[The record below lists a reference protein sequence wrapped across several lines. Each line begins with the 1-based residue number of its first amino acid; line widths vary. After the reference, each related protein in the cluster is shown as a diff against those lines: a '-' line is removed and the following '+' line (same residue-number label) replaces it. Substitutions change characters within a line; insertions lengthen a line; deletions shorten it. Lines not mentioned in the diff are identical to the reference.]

1 MVKRIIIKENQY
13 NKLLIENRASKNQSL
28 ARKVVRSMKPNV
40 NDIEYTENVLHDIPN
55 VRMGEFHLYPA
66 IVRMVIQN
74 ENNLDSTTLQKINQ
88 YLLVIAPKAKEQG
101 YNQDLNGMSL
111 QEFFDAFK
119 GDVEQN
125 NEDTHQSTSKY
136 GQGDGK
142 YNGYDIVPI
151 KLYED
156 AKEYN
161 KYTDWC
167 VTESVSAFNQY
178 TNYGLG
184 MFYFLLKEGFENV
197 EKTEG
202 ENVPLDEYGLSM
214 IAVSFDEK
222 GDVKTI
228 TCRWNHANGGSDHV
242 MSPEQLSKLI
252 GADIYS
258 IFNPEDNSEEAQFE
272 NLKVLKNI
280 SEKGI
285 LFCQDTSK
293 NELCVC
299 DTNMTKRVNYKKKKY
314 VVFNSNF
321 NSDVQLTVL
330 DRNGDIIRSVDS
342 SFATYDEFDNVL
354 IVSSDKFDGFVMDTN
369 SLDIILD
376 NVWVGYLFYNTYVVF
391 NNNRKV
397 NCVSLTKGYIL
408 FDEWIDNVGILNPI
422 GDTCYSFCTKG
433 NKCTLIDLVDGEIVM
448 SWVKYAKISKKEDE
462 ETCIFMMPNGDYWMD
477 YRVDIKDRLI
487 KIDKVLINK
496 NDNQDDSIIA
506 ILGSNCVFIY
516 NKNPLKL
523 SNVHLDDS
531 ELTQQILNNP
541 QTIEVD
547 INSIFS

>member
-13 NKLLIENRASKNQSL
+13 SKLLMENRASKNQSL

-40 NDIEYTENVLHDIPN
+40 NDIEYTENILHDIPN
-55 VRMGEFHLYPA
+55 VRMADFHLYPA

-74 ENNLDSTTLQKINQ
+74 EDNLDNTTLQKINQ

-136 GQGDGK
+136 GSGDGT

-151 KLYED
+151 STFED

-161 KYTDWC
+161 KYTNWC

-178 TNYGLG
+178 TDYGLG
-184 MFYFLLKEGFENV
+184 MFYFILKEGYENV
-197 EKTEG
+197 ERIEG

-222 GDVKTI
+222 GDIKTI
-228 TCRWNHANGGSDHV
+228 TCRWNHGNGGSDHV

-258 IFNPEDNSEEAQFE
+258 IFNPEDNSEEAKFA

-285 LFCQDTSK
+285 LFCQDTAK

-299 DTNMTKRVNYKKKKY
+299 DTNMTKRINYKRKKY

-330 DRNGDIIRSVDS
+330 DRNGDIIRSIDS
-342 SFATYDEFDNVL
+342 SFAMYDEFDNVL
-354 IVSSDKFDGFVMDTN
+354 IVSSDKCDGFVMDTN

-376 NVWVGYLFYNTYVVF
+376 NVWIGYLFYNTYVVF
-391 NNNRKV
+391 NNNKKV
-397 NCVSLTKGYIL
+397 NCVSLTKGKML
-408 FDEWIDNVGILNPI
+408 FDEWIDNIGTLNPI
-422 GDTCYSFCTKG
+422 GETSYSFCIKG
-433 NKCTLIDLVDGEIVM
+433 NECALIDIAKGENVM
-448 SWVKYAKISKKEDE
+448 SWTKYTRINKKEDE
-462 ETCIFMMPNGDYWMD
+462 ATCIFMMPDGEYWMD
-477 YRVDIKDRLI
+477 YILDNKDRLI

-496 NDNQDDSIIA
+496 NDNQDDSIIV
-506 ILGSNCVFIY
+506 IIGYNCVFIY
-516 NKNPLKL
+516 NKNPFKL
-523 SNVHLDDS
+523 SKVYLDDY
-531 ELTQQILNNP
+531 ELIQQILNNP

-547 INSIFS
+547 INSIF